1 MHYARKQQLVADQWT
16 LGQELIDVVQAA
28 AGVSLAFFRHQVLP
42 IIGLRKGQL
51 RGGMRQFLVL
61 ERMMVTERCPRW
73 RRSRACWR

>member
-16 LGQELIDVVQAA
+16 LGQELIGVVQAA
-28 AGVSLAFFRHQVLP
+28 AGVSLAFFRRQVLP

-51 RGGMRQFLVL
+51 REETRQSLVL
-61 ERMMVTERCPRW
+61 ERTMVTKRYPRW